1 MAKTQTVK
9 NTKHDPSRRKERGLL
24 AIGINLPK
32 IAAPAMRKR
41 GFTHAR
47 LVTDWPAIV
56 GEKLGNQTAPQ
67 KIVFPRG
74 SQNGALLYIRVAQG
88 FALELQ
94 HIAPQVI
101 DRINVFFGY
110 RAVSDLRYLQAPIM
124 PHKRRRRVMARYLS
138 DLEEARLQHD
148 LQKIKDPGLKGS
160 FTTLG
165 RAIRSK
171 SRYDKESA

>member
-1 MAKTQTVK
+1 MARPQTMK
-9 NTKHDPSRRKERGLL
+9 NTKAGPTRRKERGLL

-32 IAAPAMRKR
+32 IAAPAMRRR
-41 GFTHAR
+41 GFAQAR

-56 GEKLGNQTAPQ
+56 GEKLAIETAPQ
-67 KIVFPRG
+67 KIIFPRG
-74 SQNGALLYIRVAQG
+74 SKNGALLYIRVSHG

-101 DRINVFFGY
+101 DRINGFFGY

-124 PHKRRRRVMARYLS
+124 PDKRRRRVKARQLS
-138 DLEEARLQHD
+138 DIEEARLRHD
-148 LQKIKDPGLKGS
+148 LQGIKDPGLRDT

-165 RAIRSK
+165 RAIRSG
-171 SRYDKESA
+171 SSYDKESA